1 MALRVR
7 DPRAGSVPGP
17 APSGARPAW
26 TPDRESPTSALR
38 VGDPRAGAAP
48 RPVPGPVPS
57 GPPDDPAPSVPPA
70 EGRSR
75 RALWVA
81 LIVLAAVVVI
91 AAAVYVAVLL
101 TPATG

>member
-1 MALRVR
+1 
-7 DPRAGSVPGP
+7 
-17 APSGARPAW
+17 
-26 TPDRESPTSALR
+26 
-38 VGDPRAGAAP
+38 
-48 RPVPGPVPS
+48 VPS